1 MNLKNGVAIFLLGMG
16 FAANAQT
23 ADEIS
28 TAIEKEEFGA
38 ARKMC
43 QQLIAKDA
51 KSSEGYFFMGET
63 YYENE
68 KADSAQYYYTKG
80 LAANDNAALCLIGQ
94 GKLLLDQGKSLEAQ
108 KNFEKAAKWTRNKNA
123 YVQYQVAK
131 AYLDANFQ
139 KAYKDRDYA
148 PTYATQAIEWL
159 DKAIATNPKDGN
171 FFSLLGD
178 AYFFKKE
185 AGTALT
191 KYEFATDKN
200 KKDPKNYVKRARINK
215 SAKIFKDAEANLNEC
230 LAIDPNYAPA
240 LKEMTEV
247 YVSSGQYSKVA
258 PILQKYTDLIKTSGK
273 DDIEARM
280 RLVRYLCYYA
290 KDYKGAIAEANNIL
304 AASPQPTMY
313 RWLSWAYTN
322 QAKATEKE
330 SPATAAEDFKKGAEN
345 AKLFLEKKGDN
356 KVIVSDYDNYMQCAF
371 KTKDFETASKLGQEV
386 LALDSTRT
394 DIYETIAKG
403 YYDAGQYDKA
413 VAAYDTKV
421 AKTKATTT
429 DYFYIAQS
437 YMALKKLA
445 EAEGA
450 FAKLTEL
457 SPTYLFAWTQ
467 RAKIA
472 EIGDPELKT
481 GAARVFHE
489 KVIELAKADE
499 VKNKAQLIKS
509 NYFLGLCNATVTNDY
524 PKALAYLN
532 EVMRLDPA
540 NVDSP
545 AVIASLQ
552 ANMAAPVGNK

>member
-1 MNLKNGVAIFLLGMG
+1 MTTMNLKNGVAIFLLGLG

-28 TAIEKEEFGA
+28 TAIEKEDYAG

-43 QQLIAKDA
+43 QQMIAKDA
-51 KSSEGYFFMGET
+51 KSSEGHFFMGET

-68 KADSAQYYYTKG
+68 KADSAQIYYTKG
-80 LAANDNAALCLIGQ
+80 LVANDNAALCLIGQ
-94 GKLLLDQGKSLEAQ
+94 GKLLLDQGKTAEAQ

-123 YVQYQVAK
+123 YIQYQIAK
-131 AYLDANFQ
+131 AYLDANFG
-139 KAYKDRDYA
+139 ASYKSNTSIYSN
-148 PTYATQAIEWL
+148 QAIEWL

-178 AYFFKKE
+178 AYAFKKE

-215 SAKIFKDAEANLNEC
+215 SARIFKDAEANLNEC

-258 PILQKYTDLIKTSGK
+258 PILQKYIALAGK
-273 DDIEARM
+273 DIEARE

-290 KDYKGAIAEANNIL
+290 KDYKGAIAEANSIL
-304 AASPQPTMY
+304 ALSPKSTTMY
-313 RWLSWAYTN
+313 RWLAWAYAY
-322 QAKATEKE
+322 QGKATEKE
-330 SPATAAEDFKKGAEN
+330 NAASAAEDFKKGMEN
-345 AKLFLEKKGDN
+345 SKLFLEKKGET
-356 KVIVSDYDNYMQCAF
+356 KVIITDYDNYMQCAF
-371 KTKDFETASKLGQEV
+371 KAKDFETASKLSKEV

-394 DIYETIAKG
+394 DVYETIAKG

-413 VAAYDTKV
+413 IAAYDTKV

-429 DYFYIAQS
+429 DYFYIGQS
-437 YMALKKLA
+437 YMALKNYPSA
-445 EAEGA
+445 EIA
-450 FAKLTEL
+450 FGKLTDM
-457 SPTYLFAWTQ
+457 SPAYLFAWAQ

-472 EIGDPELKT
+472 EMSDPELKT
-481 GAARVFHE
+481 GAAKPFHE
-489 KVIELAKADE
+489 KALELAKADE
-499 VKNKAQLIKS
+499 AKNKAQLIKS
-509 NYFLGLCNATVTNDY
+509 NYFLGACNAFLTNDY
-524 PKALAYLN
+524 PKALAYFN
-532 EVMRLDPA
+532 EVIRLDPT
-540 NVDSP
+540 NVD
-545 AVIASLQ
+545 AQTAIASLQ
-552 ANMAAPVGNK
+552 SNMAVPAGNK